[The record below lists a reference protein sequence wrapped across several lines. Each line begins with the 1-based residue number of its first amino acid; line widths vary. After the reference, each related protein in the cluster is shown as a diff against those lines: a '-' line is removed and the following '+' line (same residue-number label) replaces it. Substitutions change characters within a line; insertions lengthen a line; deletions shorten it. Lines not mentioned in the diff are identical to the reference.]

1 MHPRARNDC
10 SLLTVFANSTFV
22 NLMLVF
28 AASILKSIL
37 SRTVPYSTTRMDNS
51 LNMTASSLIYEIIFV
66 IYVDLVFEKS
76 STKSKSAFSF
86 CTSFPSKLK
95 YSRSLLSSYSM
106 IISPSSPYNSFI
118 LTKCSFSIALSCR
131 VTSYSLNRYVYWI
144 FRLICSSFLS
154 SSFAFIIS
162 FRFLSDSLIIYKHTF
177 TLNLL
182 TVVSEVIIVS
192 ISVSS
197 LRFSSSSNLGLNR
210 WSRRDFS
217 LSTNRE

>member
-10 SLLTVFANSTFV
+10 SLLTVFANSIFV

-51 LNMTASSLIYEIIFV
+51 LNMTASSFIYVIIFV

-131 VTSYSLNRYVYWI
+131 VTSYSLNRYVY
-144 FRLICSSFLS
+144 
-154 SSFAFIIS
+154 
-162 FRFLSDSLIIYKHTF
+162 
-177 TLNLL
+177 
-182 TVVSEVIIVS
+182 
-192 ISVSS
+192 
-197 LRFSSSSNLGLNR
+197 
-210 WSRRDFS
+210 
-217 LSTNRE
+217 